1 MKKFMLR
8 VMPIVLVAVLVLC
21 NGAVYAKKITAITN
35 FAQNIADT
43 VITVVQILA
52 VAAVVLAGVRY
63 MFAGA
68 DKKAEIKD
76 SMIVL
81 VVGGILVFA
90 ASSVIKIITDVG
102 SEL

>member
-8 VMPIVLVAVLVLC
+8 VMPVVLVAALVLT
-21 NGAVYAKKITAITN
+21 NWVNAAGISSVTN
-35 FAQNIADT
+35 FAQKIADT

-52 VAAVVLAGVRY
+52 VAAVVVAGVRY

-68 DKKAEIKD
+68 DKKSEIKD

-90 ASSVIKIITDVG
+90 AGAVIRLITQVG
-102 SEL
+102 NEL

>member
-8 VMPIVLVAVLVLC
+8 VMPIILVAVLVLC
-21 NGAVYAKKITAITN
+21 NGVYAKQITAITG

-81 VVGGILVFA
+81 VIGGILVFA
-90 ASSVIKIITDVG
+90 ASSVIKIITSVG
-102 SEL
+102 NELG

>member
-8 VMPIVLVAVLVLC
+8 VMPVVLVVALVLC
-21 NGAVYAKKITAITN
+21 NSCAYGKALSSVTG
-35 FAQNIADT
+35 FAQNITDT
-43 VITVVQILA
+43 ITTVVQILA
-52 VAAVVLAGVRY
+52 VAAVVVAGVRY

-102 SEL
+102 NEL

>member
-8 VMPIVLVAVLVLC
+8 VMPVIFVVVLVAC
-21 NGAVYAKKITAITN
+21 NCVYAAGIPAITN
-35 FAQNIADT
+35 FAQKIADT
-43 VITVVQILA
+43 AITVVQILA

-81 VVGGILVFA
+81 VIGGILVFA
-90 ASSVIKIITDVG
+90 AGSVIKIITDVG
-102 SEL
+102 QQL

>member
-8 VMPIVLVAVLVLC
+8 VMPIILVAVLVLC
-21 NGAVYAKKITAITN
+21 NGVYAKQKTDIKG
-35 FAQNIADT
+35 FAQNNADT

-81 VVGGILVFA
+81 VIGGILVFA
-90 ASSVIKIITDVG
+90 ASSVIKIITSVG
-102 SEL
+102 NELG

>member
-8 VMPIVLVAVLVLC
+8 VMPVVLVAALIVT
-21 NGAVYAKKITAITN
+21 NWTYAAGIPAVTN
-35 FAQNIADT
+35 FATKIADT
-43 VITVVQILA
+43 IITVVQILA
-52 VAAVVLAGVRY
+52 VAAVVVAGVRY

-68 DKKAEIKD
+68 DKKSEIKD

-102 SEL
+102 KQME

>member
-8 VMPIVLVAVLVLC
+8 VMPIILVAVLVLC
-21 NGAVYAKKITAITN
+21 NGVYAKQITAITD
-35 FAQNIADT
+35 FATNIADT

-81 VVGGILVFA
+81 VIGGILVFA
-90 ASSVIKIITDVG
+90 ASSVIKIITSVG
-102 SEL
+102 QQL

>member
-8 VMPIVLVAVLVLC
+8 AMPIVLVAVLVLC
-21 NGAVYAKKITAITN
+21 NGVYAKEITAITG

-81 VVGGILVFA
+81 VIGGILVFA
-90 ASSVIKIITDVG
+90 ASSVIKIITSVG
-102 SEL
+102 NEL

>member
-1 MKKFMLR
+1 MKEFMLI
-8 VMPIVLVAVLVLC
+8 VMPVVFVATLVLC
-21 NGAVYAKKITAITN
+21 NYVYADGIPAVTN
-35 FAQNIADT
+35 FAQKIADT

-52 VAAVVLAGVRY
+52 VAAVVIAGVRY

-76 SMIVL
+76 SMIAL
-81 VVGGILVFA
+81 VIGGILVFA

-102 SEL
+102 SQL

>member
-8 VMPIVLVAVLVLC
+8 VMPIILVAVLVLC
-21 NGAVYAKKITAITN
+21 NGVYAKQITAITG

-43 VITVVQILA
+43 VTTVVQILA

-81 VVGGILVFA
+81 VIGGILVFA
-90 ASSVIKIITDVG
+90 ASSVIKIITSVG
-102 SEL
+102 NELG